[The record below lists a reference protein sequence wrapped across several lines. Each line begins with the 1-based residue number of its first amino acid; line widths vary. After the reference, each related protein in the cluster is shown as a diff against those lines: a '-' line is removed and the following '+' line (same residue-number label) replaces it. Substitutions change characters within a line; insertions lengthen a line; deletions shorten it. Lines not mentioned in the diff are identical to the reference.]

1 MFGVRE
7 VNVTGNPATQTLY
20 KKKKITRKNNVEL
33 R

>member
-20 KKKKITRKNNVEL
+20 KKKITRKNNVEL